1 MTELPMTPGP
11 PENPPPPSVVV
22 LGRFQPFHR
31 GHAQMLEFADRWR
44 SENMPNASLVVAV
57 GSSNRPENL
66 RNPWTYLER
75 SEMINKWLEFSSI
88 KDMPIIV
95 PIPDIEDPPNWVAH
109 AELYHGISGV
119 FISSDIPLLDLYAD
133 SGWITVQM
141 PMKARH
147 ELVGW
152 RVRETARMMSTIS
165 DKDAV
170 LEVLKP
176 SIPVSVIKMMIS
188 KGLLKRLAFLSEG
201 GEPVG

>member
-31 GHAQMLEFADRWR
+31 GHAYMLEFADSWR
-44 SENMPNASLVVAV
+44 VKNMPNASLVVAV

-66 RNPWTYLER
+66 KNPWTHSER

>member
-31 GHAQMLEFADRWR
+31 GHAYMLEFADSWR
-44 SENMPNASLVVAV
+44 VKNMPNASLVVAI

-66 RNPWTYLER
+66 RNPWTHSER

-119 FISSDIPLLDLYAD
+119 FISSDIPLLHLYAD

-176 SIPVSVIKMMIS
+176 SIPQSVIKMMIS

>member
-31 GHAQMLEFADRWR
+31 GHAYMLEFADSWR
-44 SENMPNASLVVAV
+44 VKNMPNASLVVAV

-66 RNPWTYLER
+66 RNPWTHLER
-75 SEMINKWLEFSSI
+75 SEMINKWLEFSRI

-133 SGWITVQM
+133 SGWITVQ
-141 PMKARH
+141 
-147 ELVGW
+147 
-152 RVRETARMMSTIS
+152 
-165 DKDAV
+165 
-170 LEVLKP
+170 
-176 SIPVSVIKMMIS
+176 
-188 KGLLKRLAFLSEG
+188 LSLIHI
-201 GEPVG
+201 

>member
-31 GHAQMLEFADRWR
+31 GHAYMLEFADSWR
-44 SENMPNASLVVAV
+44 VKNMPNASLVVAV

-66 RNPWTYLER
+66 RNPWTHLER

-119 FISSDIPLLDLYAD
+119 FISSDIPLLDLNAD